1 MNRQHYDFPVFREK
15 DRKQWVGTDFVLKN
29 INTLK
34 RIQHPRIMK
43 EYAHASMKDI
53 AELHY
58 RKRSKEHEIV
68 VDDFKSNAGRP
79 QSAWHAS
86 V

>member
-1 MNRQHYDFPVFREK
+1 
-15 DRKQWVGTDFVLKN
+15 VGTDFVLKN

-53 AELHY
+53 AHLHY
-58 RKRSKEHEIV
+58 RKRSKDHEIA
-68 VDDFKSNAGRP
+68 DDFKRNGGRP
-79 QSAWHAS
+79 SSAWNAS
-86 V
+86 VQAA